1 MVVGLFVLASTWRKP
16 VVGEPVMAL
25 THSDP
30 ELRRFQIEHDLPHLH
45 RERWNR
51 IAAELTDQIEA
62 ATGDDRA
69 RLQHQFDRHYEDRFR
84 SESSREALLAEAGI
98 VERN

>member
-1 MVVGLFVLASTWRKP
+1 MVT
-16 VVGEPVMAL
+16 

-51 IAAELTDQIEA
+51 IAAELSGQIEA

-69 RLQHQFDRHYEDRFR
+69 RLQHQLDRHYKDRFR
-84 SESSREALLAEAGI
+84 SESSRQALLAEAGI
-98 VERN
+98 VEEK